1 MQKYY
6 KILVYEKILKS
17 QSDELKW
24 QSDGSPLKPNMDK
37 KKMDLLTF
45 GGIFKPFHKFLHLFQ
60 ENTLSFGR
68 VSIFVPFQNYFFT
81 NYISCSN
88 IKITLSVYAK

>member
-37 KKMDLLTF
+37 KKW
-45 GGIFKPFHKFLHLFQ
+45 I
-60 ENTLSFGR
+60 
-68 VSIFVPFQNYFFT
+68 Y
-81 NYISCSN
+81 
-88 IKITLSVYAK
+88 